1 MRRGSEMSEE
11 HFVVIGNG
19 PAGNQA
25 AQTLKEKAPD
35 ARVTLISKEREGYY
49 KPCLLPEYMA
59 GKISEDQIYLSTVDA
74 YKEKGIKL
82 RSGQEV
88 VDVKPGRREIVLD
101 HKEVLRFDG
110 LILAVGGRP
119 RIPEPLLVFRDL
131 MMTLKTLEDAKT
143 WIEKISRV
151 DRVLIIGGDLTS
163 LAVTKALIA
172 LGKEVY
178 FMLDENAFWP
188 LRCDDDMF
196 QDVSD
201 RLNKRG
207 VKTFYNCKLNGVAQR
222 SEHAVEVRVGDD
234 VFEAGLIGAFFGL
247 VPNVGFLARSGLP
260 LDRGL
265 LVNETLNTGFEG
277 IYATGDC
284 AQVFHP
290 EIRDYWVSIGHDNAK
305 ALGRT
310 AALNLLGERRPVDVA
325 TESLFDVQGIKVNT
339 SWWMEF

>member
-1 MRRGSEMSEE
+1 MSEE
-11 HFVVIGNG
+11 HYIVIGNG
-19 PAGNQA
+19 PAGNKA
-25 AQTLKEKAPD
+25 ALTLKEKAPD
-35 ARVTLISKEREGYY
+35 ARVTLISRDQEGSY
-49 KPCLLPEYMA
+49 KPCFLPDFIA
-59 GKISEDQIYLSTVDA
+59 GKIKEEQIYLSSLSA
-74 YKEKGIKL
+74 YGEKGIKL

-88 VDVKPGRREIVLD
+88 VDVHPRKKEIVLD

-110 LILAVGGRP
+110 LVIAVGGRP

-131 MMTLKTLEDAKT
+131 MMTLKTLEDAKA
-143 WIEKISRV
+143 WIKKLSQA

-163 LAVTKALIA
+163 LSVTRALIA

-188 LRCDDDMF
+188 LRCNDAMF
-196 QDVSD
+196 QTVSG
-201 RLNKRG
+201 RLSRKG
-207 VKTFYNCKLNGVAQR
+207 VKTFYNCKLKGMAQA
-222 SEHAVEVRVGDD
+222 SEHVLEVRVGADLLE
-234 VFEAGLIGAFFGL
+234 VGLVGAFFGL
-247 VPNVGFLARSGLP
+247 SPDIGFLARSGLP

-265 LVNETLNTGFEG
+265 LVDDTLNTGVEG

-290 EIRDYWVSIGHDNAK
+290 EIRDYWVSIGHDNAI

-310 AALNLLGERRPVDVA
+310 AALNLLGERLRVDVA
-325 TESLFDVQGIKVNT
+325 AESLFDVQGIKVNT

>member
-1 MRRGSEMSEE
+1 MSEE

-25 AQTLKEKAPD
+25 ARTLKEKAPE
-35 ARVTLISKEREGYY
+35 ARVTLISKEQEGYY
-49 KPCLLPEYMA
+49 KPCLLPEYIA
-59 GKISEDQIYLSTVDA
+59 GKISEDQVYLSEVST
-74 YKEKGIKL
+74 YKKQGIKL

-88 VDVKPGRREIVLD
+88 VDIRPRSREIVLD
-101 HKEVLRFDG
+101 HKEILRFDG
-110 LILAVGGRP
+110 LIIAVGGKP
-119 RIPEPLLVFRDL
+119 RIPEPLLVFQDL
-131 MMTLKTLEDAKT
+131 MMTLKTLGDAKA
-143 WIEKISRV
+143 WIEKLSHI
-151 DRVLIIGGDLTS
+151 DRILIIGGDLTS
-163 LAVTKALIA
+163 LAVTKALLA

-188 LRCDDDMF
+188 LRCDDAMF
-196 QDVSD
+196 QDVADHLSS
-201 RLNKRG
+201 KG
-207 VKTFYNCKLNGVAQR
+207 VKTFYNCKLRGMAQR
-222 SEHAVEVRVGDD
+222 SEHAVEVYVDD
-234 VFEAGLIGAFFGL
+234 EAVEAGLIGAFFGL
-247 VPNVGFLARSGLP
+247 VPDIGFLARSGLP
-260 LDRGL
+260 IDRGL

-290 EIRDYWVSIGHDNAK
+290 EIRDYWVSIGHDNAT

-310 AALNLLGERRPVDVA
+310 AALNLLGERRPVDVE

>member
-1 MRRGSEMSEE
+1 MSEE

-25 AQTLKEKAPD
+25 ALTLKEKAPES
-35 ARVTLISKEREGYY
+35 RVTLISRDQEGSY
-49 KPCLLPEYMA
+49 KPCFLPDYIA
-59 GKISEDQIYLSTVDA
+59 GKITEDQIYLSSLSS
-74 YKEKGIKL
+74 YGEKGIKL

-88 VDVKPGRREIVLD
+88 VDVNPGRREIVLD

-110 LILAVGGRP
+110 LIIAVGARA
-119 RIPEPLLVFRDL
+119 RIPEPLLIFRDL
-131 MMTLKTLEDAKT
+131 MMTLKTPEDAKA
-143 WIEKISRV
+143 WIEKLSQV
-151 DRVLIIGGDLTS
+151 ERVLIIGGDLTS
-163 LAVTKALIA
+163 LTVTKALIA
-172 LGKEVY
+172 LKKEVY
-178 FMLDENAFWP
+178 FILDENAFWP
-188 LRCDDDMF
+188 LRCDEKMF
-196 QDVSD
+196 GDVAQ
-201 RLNKRG
+201 RLSGAG
-207 VKTFYNCKLNGVAQR
+207 VKTFYNCKLQGMAQL
-222 SEHAVEVRVGDD
+222 SEHAVEVRVGEDI
-234 VFEAGLIGAFFGL
+234 FEVGLVGAFFGL
-247 VPNVGFLARSGLP
+247 APDIRFLARSGLP

-305 ALGRT
+305 AMGRT

>member
-1 MRRGSEMSEE
+1 MSDE

-19 PAGNQA
+19 PAGNKA
-25 AQTLKEKAPD
+25 ALTLKEKAPES
-35 ARVTLISKEREGYY
+35 RVTLISRDQEGSY
-49 KPCLLPEYMA
+49 KPCFLPDFIA
-59 GKISEDQIYLSTVDA
+59 GKIEEEQIYVTSLSSYGD
-74 YKEKGIKL
+74 KGIKL

-88 VDVKPGRREIVLD
+88 VDINPRKKEIVLD

-110 LILAVGGRP
+110 LVIAVGGRP
-119 RIPEPLLVFRDL
+119 RIPEPLLIFRDL
-131 MMTLKTLEDAKT
+131 MMTLKTLEDAKA
-143 WIEKISRV
+143 WIERLSRV

-163 LAVTKALIA
+163 LSVTRALIA

-188 LRCDDDMF
+188 LRCDEAMF
-196 QDVSD
+196 QIVSD
-201 RLNKRG
+201 RLSLKG
-207 VKTFYNCKLNGVAQR
+207 VKTFHNCKLKGIAQH
-222 SEHAVEVRVGDD
+222 SEHVLEVRIGEDTLKVGL
-234 VFEAGLIGAFFGL
+234 VGAFFGL
-247 VPNVGFLARSGLP
+247 TPDIGFLARSGLP

-290 EIRDYWVSIGHDNAK
+290 EIRDYWVSIGHANAI

-310 AALNLLGERRPVDVA
+310 AALNLLGERLPVDVA

>member
-1 MRRGSEMSEE
+1 MSEE

-25 AQTLKEKAPD
+25 AHTLKEKAPE
-35 ARVTLISKEREGYY
+35 ARVTLISRDQGGSY
-49 KPCLLPEYMA
+49 KPCLLPDYMA
-59 GKISEDQIYLSTVDA
+59 GTISEDQIYQSTLNS

-88 VDVKPGRREIVLD
+88 VDIKPKEREIVLD

-110 LILAVGGRP
+110 LIIAVGGKP
-119 RIPEPLLVFRDL
+119 RIPEPLLVFGDL
-131 MMTLKTLEDAKT
+131 MMTLKTPEETKA
-143 WIEKISRV
+143 WIKKLSKV

-163 LAVTKALIA
+163 LAVTKSLIS

-188 LRCDDDMF
+188 LRCDDAMY

-201 RLNKRG
+201 RLSRRG
-207 VKTFYNCKLNGVAQR
+207 VKTFYNCRLKGMAQLA
-222 SEHAVEVRVGDD
+222 EHAIEVRLGDQILE
-234 VFEAGLIGAFFGL
+234 VGLIGAFFGL
-247 VPNVGFLARSGLP
+247 APDIGFLARSGLS

-284 AQVFHP
+284 AQVYHP
-290 EIRDYWVSIGHDNAK
+290 EIHDYWVSIGHDNAT

-310 AALNLLGERRPVDVA
+310 AALNLLGERLRVDVA
-325 TESLFDVQGIKVNT
+325 PESLFDVQGVKVNT

>member
-1 MRRGSEMSEE
+1 MSEE
-11 HFVVIGNG
+11 HLIVIGNG

-25 AQTLKEKAPD
+25 AHTLKDKAPE
-35 ARVTLISKEREGYY
+35 ARITLISRDQKGFY
-49 KPCLLPEYMA
+49 KPCLLPDYLA
-59 GKISEDQIYLSTVDA
+59 GSISEEQIYLSTVDS
-74 YKEKGIKL
+74 YDEKGIKL

-88 VDVKPGRREIVLD
+88 VDVNPRERKIVLD
-101 HKEVLRFDG
+101 HKEVVRFDG
-110 LILAVGGRP
+110 LIIAVGGKP
-119 RIPEPLLVFRDL
+119 RIPEPLLIFKDL
-131 MMTLKTLEDAKT
+131 MMTLKTPEDTKA
-143 WIEKISRV
+143 WIKKLSQV

-163 LAVTKALIA
+163 LAITKALVA

-188 LRCDDDMF
+188 LRCDEAMF

-201 RLNKRG
+201 RLSLKG
-207 VKTFYNCKLNGVAQR
+207 VKTFYKRRLKGLAQTAGY
-222 SEHAVEVRVGDD
+222 AVEVRLDD
-234 VFEAGLIGAFFGL
+234 ETLEVGLIGAFFGL
-247 VPNVGFLARSGLP
+247 IPDIEFLARSGLL
-260 LDRGL
+260 LDRGI

-284 AQVFHP
+284 AQVYHP
-290 EIRDYWVSIGHDNAK
+290 EIRDYWISIGHDNAK

-310 AALNLLGERRPVDVA
+310 AALNLLGERLRVDVE